1 MQPKETT
8 MSAQESGPDPEEL
21 DVFVGVWQM
30 TASIAPEAGT
40 PPSAQTSFEWL
51 EGRRFLVQRWRVEH
65 PDAPDGIAII
75 GFDEDRETYL
85 QHYFDSRGVARV
97 YEMSFTDGVW
107 KLLRM
112 APGFSQRFTGTFN
125 DTADTISGRWE
136 RSSDGSSWEH
146 DFDIA
151 YRRGTQ

>member
-1 MQPKETT
+1 
-8 MSAQESGPDPEEL
+8 
-21 DVFVGVWQM
+21 
-30 TASIAPEAGT
+30 
-40 PPSAQTSFEWL
+40 
-51 EGRRFLVQRWRVEH
+51 VEH

-75 GFDEDRETYL
+75 GFDEDRATYL

-107 KLLRM
+107 KLLRL

-136 RSSDGSSWEH
+136 RSSDGSHWEP

-151 YRRGTQ
+151 YKRAAQ